1 MGFFDKGFMG
11 SIGNFFTKGEGKQL
25 FRKGGDVISAIAP
38 VVGLVNLALGNGLG
52 VAGKVSSDIGNI
64 M

>member
-1 MGFFDKGFMG
+1 MGFFDKGGME

-25 FRKGGDVISAIAP
+25 FRKGGEVLSAVAP
-38 VVGLVNLALGNGLG
+38 VVGLVNPALGNGLG
-52 VAGKVSSDIGNI
+52 VVGKVSTDIGNI